1 MKCYLMIILL
11 IILTILHFYCFSIE
25 FKEYCMES
33 IRTRCLENDGFC
45 VLYDREYLDTTDG
58 PCLKLQQNIMN
69 KLPDGYIFLDY
80 VYKINDTSLA
90 TFHRDVTSSQ
100 NVYKTKH
107 PVYTAILY
115 KYDGELLSV
124 CPGSNKTYPFVLS
137 NIVNISGK
145 SGSVF
150 LFDCELLHAGMKNSC
165 KKREVI
171 QYKIC
176 HYEDLHLLNHLSNIH
191 VKKNDICKNDLYGE
205 IVRKMSYYFQFPIN
219 TFLYPLMIKR
229 ENNNSLLGY
238 IQSFIPLTY
247 YNNT

>member
-1 MKCYLMIILL
+1 MKYYLIFLMIIIL
-11 IILTILHFYCFSIE
+11 IILHFYCFGIE

-33 IRTRCLENDGFC
+33 IRTRSLEKDGFC
-45 VLYDREYLDTTDG
+45 VLYDPEYLQTTDM
-58 PCLKLQQNIMN
+58 PCLKLQQNILN
-69 KLPDGYIFLDY
+69 KLPDEYVFLDY
-80 VYKINDTSLA
+80 VYNINDTSLS

-100 NVYKTKH
+100 NVYKTKY

-145 SGSVF
+145 GGSVF

-165 KKREVI
+165 KKRKVI

-176 HYEDLHLLNHLSNIH
+176 HYEDLYLLNHLNNIR
-191 VKKNDICKNDLYGE
+191 VKKYDICKNDLYGE

-229 ENNNSLLGY
+229 ENDSSLLGY